1 MRSVSVHPEKSI
13 RFTKHA
19 EFWCAMINVYKKEY
33 PNDSFKQ
40 IAQHFG
46 LSETNTRR
54 YYYGMHHANLG
65 YFGCGYNQVRR
76 GACVPLRLVAQ

>member
-1 MRSVSVHPEKSI
+1 MRTVSVHPEKSI

-33 PNDSFKQ
+33 PRDSFKQ

-46 LSETNTRR
+46 LSESNTRR
-54 YYYGMHHANLG
+54 YYYGVHHANL
-65 YFGCGYNQVRR
+65 FGCGYNQMRR
-76 GACVPLRLVAQ
+76 GASVPIA